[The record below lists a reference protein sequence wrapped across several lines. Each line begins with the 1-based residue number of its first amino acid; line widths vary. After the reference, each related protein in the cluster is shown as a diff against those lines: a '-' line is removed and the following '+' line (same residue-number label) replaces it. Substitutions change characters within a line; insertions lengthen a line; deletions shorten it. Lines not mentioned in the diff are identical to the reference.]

1 VTVVVAIDGRVAT
14 CTLDRPERLNAIDL
28 ETYDGIV
35 AFAERLQA
43 DDELWAGIITGAGER
58 AFSAGA
64 DLKKLL
70 AQMEERGPGAAPP
83 FVTAF
88 DRIGLAKPLIAAV
101 NGLAYGGGC
110 ELALSCDLRVL
121 ATGAR
126 LALPEPKRGLIP
138 GWGGTQLLPRLVP
151 RAIALELL
159 LTGRDV
165 EAPEALTLGLA
176 NRVAEDAVAG
186 ARALADE
193 ICANSPTAVRHI
205 RTAVVR
211 GSELRLAEGLAVEAE
226 MMAAQRATADSAEG
240 VAAFIAKRAPDW
252 PGR

>member
-1 VTVVVAIDGRVAT
+1 MTVVVAIDGRIAT
-14 CTLDRPERLNAIDL
+14 CTIDRPERLNAIDL

-35 AFAERLQA
+35 AFAAQLEA
-43 DDELWAGIITGAGER
+43 DDDLWAGIVTGAGDR

-70 AQMEERGPGAAPP
+70 AQMAERVPGAAPP

-88 DRIGLAKPLIAAV
+88 AAAGLEKPLIAAV

-151 RAIALELL
+151 PAVALELL

-165 EAPEALTLGLA
+165 GAEEALALGLA
-176 NRVAEDAVAG
+176 NRVAVDAVAG
-186 ARALADE
+186 ARELAAE
-193 ICANSPTAVRHI
+193 ICANAPTAVRHI
-205 RTAVVR
+205 RSAVLR
-211 GSELRLAEGLAVEAE
+211 GAELPLSAGLAVEAE

-240 VAAFIAKRAPDW
+240 VAAFIDKRAPAW